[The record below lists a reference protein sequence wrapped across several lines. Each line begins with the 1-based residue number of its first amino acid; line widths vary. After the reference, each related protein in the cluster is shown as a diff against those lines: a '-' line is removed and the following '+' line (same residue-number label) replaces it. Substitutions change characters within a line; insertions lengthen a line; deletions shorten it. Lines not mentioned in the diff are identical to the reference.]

1 MDMRR
6 TGGPRAWPRDTEEL
20 AAAAANA
27 ASNSISKAAGG
38 WSVQAE
44 PRSLA
49 ALGAAVNVALSPN
62 TQLLPARRE
71 RAFSELSRT
80 MV

>member
-62 TQLLPARRE
+62 TLNFYQHGASI
-71 RAFSELSRT
+71 F
-80 MV
+80 